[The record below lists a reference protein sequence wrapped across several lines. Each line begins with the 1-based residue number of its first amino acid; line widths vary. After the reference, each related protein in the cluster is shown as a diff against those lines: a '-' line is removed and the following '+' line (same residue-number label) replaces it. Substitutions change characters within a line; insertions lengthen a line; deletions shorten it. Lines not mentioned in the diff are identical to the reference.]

1 MTKRPINAN
10 KSSRVGAL
18 SELVK
23 KAKSIAVVDYTHMT
37 VPQAVE
43 LRKSVKAAGGEIKVE
58 KNTLFK
64 ISLTEHRTLN
74 TEHLNLK
81 GLSAFVFSYVD
92 EISAPKVVAD
102 FIKKN
107 SILSFKMG
115 VVGDKVLTAQE
126 IGQLALTPPKET
138 SIGKLLYLF
147 NYNMSKFVR
156 TLDAISKKS

>member
-18 SELVK
+18 TELVK

-43 LRKSVKAAGGEIKVE
+43 LRKSVRAIGGEIKVE
-58 KNTLFK
+58 KNTLFN
-64 ISLTEHRTLN
+64 IALN
-74 TEHLNLK
+74 NQGSMIKDQLK
-81 GLSAFVFSYVD
+81 GLSAFVFSYTD

-107 SILSFKMG
+107 SILGFKMG
-115 VVGDKVLTAQE
+115 VVGDKILTAQE
-126 IGQLALTPPKET
+126 IGQLALTPSKET